1 MTSLEGCTKRSGCN
15 PGHSPGLQRAGQLSG
30 RQYLDV
36 SLWMVRYCLT
46 GSCLAPL
53 FRGLRPRFFDL
64 KQIQHASLSTAF
76 QAGRDMFFIVFTYQS
91 LDNKLH

>member
-15 PGHSPGLQRAGQLSG
+15 PGHGPGLQRAGQLSG

-36 SLWMVRYCLT
+36 SLWMARHCLT
-46 GSCLAPL
+46 GTYLAPL

-64 KQIQHASLSTAF
+64 KQIQHALLSTAF
-76 QAGRDMFFIVFTYQS
+76 QTGRDMFFIVFTYQS
-91 LDNKLH
+91 LDNQLH